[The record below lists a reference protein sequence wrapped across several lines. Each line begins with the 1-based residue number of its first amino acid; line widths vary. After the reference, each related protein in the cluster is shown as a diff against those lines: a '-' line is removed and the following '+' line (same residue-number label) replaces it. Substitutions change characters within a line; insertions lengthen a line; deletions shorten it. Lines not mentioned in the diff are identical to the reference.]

1 MNSTCVFLVCMQPIR
16 IEHTGVVTM
25 SLHLH
30 ELGGVCVV
38 GVVLHIHLKPIACC
52 KQSLGSHPANQ
63 PSESQTC
70 GMTDSVIT
78 SATVLVSTAASSDA
92 SNDTWNYKPKKK
104 KSRGAIVH
112 GHTNI
117 H

>member
-1 MNSTCVFLVCMQPIR
+1 MQPIR
-16 IEHTGVVTM
+16 IEHAGAVEL

-52 KQSLGSHPANQ
+52 KQSLCSHPVNH
-63 PSESQTC
+63 PIESQTC
-70 GMTDSVIT
+70 DVIDIFIT
-78 SATVLVSTAASSDA
+78 SATVLVSAAASSDA
-92 SNDTWNYKPKKK
+92 SNDTWNYKPNNK
-104 KSRGAIVH
+104 KSREAIVH
-112 GHTNI
+112 SHANI